1 MLITKKLFS
10 KTLLSVALIGLAGIA
25 FANDIS
31 TENLDNG
38 SRASTSESMNVLS
51 REPGGLG
58 YLNRSIYQNSSN
70 KNDGDSGTELKKTS
84 VNQSHKKHLS
94 EHGGQ
99 IYQATKFEN
108 QWTVDEDGNGALGS
122 KVETL
127 IGTDENRLFL
137 KANLD
142 KSEGNDPKYDASA
155 LYSRNV
161 APFWDIQ
168 AGVRYSEDSNNNS
181 NRVDGVVGILGLAPY
196 FFETQAYLYGG
207 ENNFWGASFDLDRDL
222 LLTQKL
228 ITQPYIE
235 ADIVFNDN
243 SDFASKNGLS
253 ELKTGLKTRYEITKR
268 IKPFVDVAY
277 QYEKGQ
283 KLTSMQQASNS
294 EKGWLYGAGIE
305 FVF

>member
-1 MLITKKLFS
+1 MQITKNFFS
-10 KTLLSVALIGLAGIA
+10 KTVLSIALISISNLT
-25 FANDIS
+25 FA
-31 TENLDNG
+31 DN
-38 SRASTSESMNVLS
+38 STSQQESNITN
-51 REPGGLG
+51 GGDNIILTARK
-58 YLNRSIYQNSSN
+58 RSAPSN
-70 KNDGDSGTELKKTS
+70 DDHLK
-84 VNQSHKKHLS
+84 

-99 IYQATKFEN
+99 IYQVTRLEN
-108 QWTVDEDGNGALGS
+108 AWIVDEDGKGNLGT
-122 KVETL
+122 KFDTL

-142 KSEGNDPKYDASA
+142 KAEGNDPKYDVSA

-168 AGVRYSEDSNNNS
+168 AGVRYSEDRNNNS

-207 ENNFWGASFDLDRDL
+207 ENNFWGASFDVDRDL

-235 ADIVFNDN
+235 ADIVLNDN
-243 SDFASKNGLS
+243 SDFASKTGLS
-253 ELKTGLKTRYEITKR
+253 ELKTGIKTRYEITKR
-268 IKPFVDVAY
+268 IRPFVDVAY
-277 QYEKGQ
+277 QYEKGL
-283 KLTSMQQASNS
+283 KETRFQQATDS

>member
-1 MLITKKLFS
+1 MQITKNFFS
-10 KTLLSVALIGLAGIA
+10 KTVLSIALISISNLT
-25 FANDIS
+25 FA
-31 TENLDNG
+31 DN
-38 SRASTSESMNVLS
+38 STSQQESNITNGMRVLLQES
-51 REPGGLG
+51 GGLRYSPQELYPEYYSMENANG
-58 YLNRSIYQNSSN
+58 GDNIILTARKRSAPSN
-70 KNDGDSGTELKKTS
+70 DDHLK
-84 VNQSHKKHLS
+84 

-99 IYQATKFEN
+99 IYQVTRLEN
-108 QWTVDEDGNGALGS
+108 AWMVDEDGKGNLGT
-122 KVETL
+122 KFDTL

-142 KSEGNDPKYDASA
+142 KAEGNDPKYDVSA

-168 AGVRYSEDSNNNS
+168 AGVRYSEDRNNNS

-207 ENNFWGASFDLDRDL
+207 ENNFWGASFDVDRDL

-283 KLTSMQQASNS
+283 KLTSLQQASNS

>member
-1 MLITKKLFS
+1 MHITNNLFS
-10 KTLLSVALIGLAGIA
+10 KTTLMIALFGLSNLTFAKNETPVQDSNITKNMKILLQ
-25 FANDIS
+25 
-31 TENLDNG
+31 
-38 SRASTSESMNVLS
+38 ES
-51 REPGGLG
+51 GGLKYSLQERYPEYYSMENANMG
-58 YLNRSIYQNSSN
+58 DKSVQIALENSNSPHDN
-70 KNDGDSGTELKKTS
+70 HLK
-84 VNQSHKKHLS
+84 

-99 IYQATKFEN
+99 IYQLTRLEN
-108 QWTVDEDGNGALGS
+108 AWLVDEDGKGNLGTRFD
-122 KVETL
+122 TL

-142 KSEGNDPKYDASA
+142 KSESNDPKYDVSA
-155 LYSRNV
+155 LYSRYV

-168 AGVRYSEDSNNNS
+168 AGVRYSEDRNNNS

-207 ENNFWGASFDLDRDL
+207 ENNFWGASFDVDRDL

-235 ADIVFNDN
+235 ADIVLNDN
-243 SDFASKNGLS
+243 SDFASKTGLS
-253 ELKTGLKTRYEITKR
+253 ELKTGIKTRYEITKR
-268 IKPFVDVAY
+268 IRPFVDVAY
-277 QYEKGQ
+277 QYEKGL
-283 KLTSMQQASNS
+283 KETRFQQATDS

>member
-1 MLITKKLFS
+1 MHTTKKLYS
-10 KTLLSVALIGLAGIA
+10 KTLVSLALLGLTSVA
-25 FANDIS
+25 FANDPS
-31 TENLDNG
+31 TGNLVN
-38 SRASTSESMNVLS
+38 SSQSESMRVLLK
-51 REPGGLG
+51 EPGGLG
-58 YLNRSIYQNSSN
+58 YAERNTYQKTTSG
-70 KNDGDSGTELKKTS
+70 NDGDNSTGFET
-84 VNQSHKKHLS
+84 VIPNGQNHDKHLK

-99 IYQATKFEN
+99 IYQVTKFEN

-142 KSEGNDPKYDASA
+142 KSESNDPKYDVSA
-155 LYSRNV
+155 LYSRYV
-161 APFWDIQ
+161 APFWDLQ
-168 AGVRYSEDSNNNS
+168 AGVRYSEDRNNNS

-207 ENNFWGASFDLDRDL
+207 ENNFWGASFDVDRDL

-235 ADIVFNDN
+235 ADIVLNDN
-243 SDFASKNGLS
+243 SDFASKTGLS
-253 ELKTGLKTRYEITKR
+253 ELKTGIKTRYEITKR
-268 IKPFVDVAY
+268 IRPFVDVAY
-277 QYEKGQ
+277 QYEKGL
-283 KLTSMQQASNS
+283 KETRFQQATDS